1 MSQIDRNRANVVA
14 FYEIMFNQC
23 QPAEAVEKYTGEVYI
38 QHNPVVPDGKTGFIN
53 YFTRMAQEYPGK
65 HVEFKRVLA
74 EGEFVVLHTL
84 QRWPGDRDWAGM
96 DIFLLNADSKIVE
109 HWDVLQIV
117 PETSANSNT
126 MF

>member
-14 FYEIMFNQC
+14 FYELMFNQC
-23 QPAEAVEKYTGEVYI
+23 QPAAAVEKYTGEVYI

-53 YFTRMAQEYPGK
+53 YFTRMAREYPGK

-84 QRWPGDRDWAGM
+84 QR
-96 DIFLLNADSKIVE
+96 
-109 HWDVLQIV
+109 
-117 PETSANSNT
+117 
-126 MF
+126 